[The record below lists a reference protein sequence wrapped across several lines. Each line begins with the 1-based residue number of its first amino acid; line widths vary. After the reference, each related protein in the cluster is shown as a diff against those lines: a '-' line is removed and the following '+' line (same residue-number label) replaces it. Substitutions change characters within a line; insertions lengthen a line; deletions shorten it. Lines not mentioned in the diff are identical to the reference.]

1 MTKVA
6 LLLAPGFE
14 EIEALTVVDVLR
26 RAAITCEMLGFEQTV
41 TGSHGITVQ
50 ADALWDGSLEG
61 CDMVVLP
68 GGMPGSAH
76 LRDDQRLMDALV
88 KMNKENKWIAA
99 ICAAPIALENAG
111 VLKGKNFTCYDG
123 AKQGIFSGNYQKE
136 TVVIDGNI
144 ITSRSAATALPFA
157 YALVEQL
164 GGDAKTI
171 SDAMLYADVF
181 GK

>member
-14 EIEALTVVDVLR
+14 EIEALSVVDVLR

-41 TGSHGITVQ
+41 MGSHGITVQ

-61 CDMVVLP
+61 YGMVVLP

-88 KMNKENKWIAA
+88 KMNK
-99 ICAAPIALENAG
+99 
-111 VLKGKNFTCYDG
+111 DG
-123 AKQGIFSGNYQKE
+123 AKQGMFSGKYHKE

-171 SDAMLYADVF
+171 SDAMLYEDVF